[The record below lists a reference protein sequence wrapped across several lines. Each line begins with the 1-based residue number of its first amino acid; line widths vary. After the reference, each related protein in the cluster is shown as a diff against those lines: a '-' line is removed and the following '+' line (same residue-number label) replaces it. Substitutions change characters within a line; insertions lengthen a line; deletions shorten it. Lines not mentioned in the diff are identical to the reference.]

1 LNATAQ
7 SSSVQDLRAKGWIVA
22 AFAVLTFLGIWPAL
36 TNGQPFFYADTTA
49 YVRGADLAISK
60 VFGNWVSTDWAKDQS
75 RAIEGQNTFSVT
87 QGFAGEQRS
96 VQRVVLAG
104 RSIIYGSLL
113 YAGEVL
119 GGMWLSVLFQSI
131 IATYLIFIF
140 VLRVLK
146 LTFRHFIICSVFL
159 FVASPLPF
167 FVSYLMPDVLAG
179 FLILDF
185 TILAAGW
192 RRLKPYER
200 AILIALQLFCVVAH
214 FSHLL
219 LAASLTLLL
228 SGYVALV
235 SPPRSINVR
244 ALTTV
249 VAGCL
254 VIACLWEATFSL
266 AVKKSFGAPPVRP
279 PFVTAKLVSMLGQ
292 PAIASVCES
301 NDFVVCRFQDRFP
314 IDDKTFLWSVDPRA
328 GVFNVADADTKRSLD
343 DEQARF
349 ALAVVP
355 QNLGRFVAGVLRDAL
370 RQLTHISLD
379 EYAYTARGLLFYKER
394 VPSQEFQKMAAS
406 RAARSD
412 IYVRFG
418 RTALCGMALISG
430 IGTILFLGVVVLR
443 PAANDNENQ
452 HEENWSTAAWILL
465 AGVILNAVIC
475 GGFSDIN
482 NRYEARVIWLM
493 QLSFITGICALERS
507 RKITQLWERRIRKY
521 GPFYSRDGYAAQSGL
536 APH

>member
-1 LNATAQ
+1 VQ
-7 SSSVQDLRAKGWIVA
+7 SSSVQDLPAKGWIVA

-49 YVRGADLAISK
+49 YVRGADLALSK
-60 VFGNWVSTDWAKDQS
+60 LFGNWASTDWAKDQR
-75 RAIEGQNTFSVT
+75 RAIEGQNTDSLT
-87 QGFAGEQRS
+87 QGFTGEQRS

-113 YAGEVL
+113 YAGDAL
-119 GGMWLSVLFQSI
+119 GGMWLSIVFQSI

-140 VLRVLK
+140 VLRILK
-146 LTFRHFIICSVFL
+146 LTFRHFLICSVFL
-159 FVASPLPF
+159 FIASPLPF
-167 FVSYLMPDVLAG
+167 FVSYLMPDAFAG

-192 RRLKPYER
+192 DRVKSYER
-200 AILIALQLFCVVAH
+200 AILIALLLFCVLAH

-219 LAASLTLLL
+219 LAAGLTLLVT
-228 SGYVALV
+228 GYVALV
-235 SPPRSINVR
+235 SPHRAVNVR
-244 ALTTV
+244 ALTAV

-254 VIACLWEATFSL
+254 ATACLWEATFSL
-266 AVKKSFGAPPVRP
+266 AVKKTFGAPPIRP
-279 PFVTAKLVSMLGQ
+279 PFVTAKLVAMLGQ
-292 PAIASVCES
+292 PAVASVCKS
-301 NDFVVCRFQDRFP
+301 NNFVVCRFQDRFP
-314 IDDKTFLWSVDPRA
+314 IDDKTFLWSGDPRA
-328 GVFNVADADTKRSLD
+328 GVFNVADAETKRSLD
-343 DEQARF
+343 NEQTRF

-355 QNLGRFVAGVLRDAL
+355 HNLGRFVVGVLRDAL

-412 IYVRFG
+412 VYARFG
-418 RTALCGMALISG
+418 RTALYGMALISG
-430 IGTILFLGVVVLR
+430 IGTILFLGMVVLR

-452 HEENWSTAAWILL
+452 REENWSTAASILL
-465 AGVILNAVIC
+465 AGVILNAFIC

-493 QLSFITGICALERS
+493 QLSFITGICALGRS
-507 RKITQLWERRIRKY
+507 QKITQLWERRIRKY
-521 GPFYSRDGYAAQSGL
+521 GPSYPRGSFAAHSEL
-536 APH
+536 EPH

>member
-1 LNATAQ
+1 VNATAQ
-7 SSSVQDLRAKGWIVA
+7 SSSVQDLPTKGWIVA

-60 VFGNWVSTDWAKDQS
+60 VFGNWVSTDWAKDQR
-75 RAIEGQNTFSVT
+75 RAIDSQNTDSIT
-87 QGFAGEQRS
+87 LGFAGERRS

-113 YAGEVL
+113 YAGDLL
-119 GGMWLSVLFQSI
+119 GGMWPSIVFQSI

-140 VLRVLK
+140 VLRILR
-146 LTFRHFIICSVFL
+146 LTFRHFLICSVFL
-159 FVASPLPF
+159 FIASPLPF
-167 FVSYLMPDVLAG
+167 FISYLMPDVFAG

-192 RRLKPYER
+192 RRVKPYER
-200 AILIALQLFCVVAH
+200 AILIALLLFCVLAH

-219 LAASLTLLL
+219 LAAGLTLLIT
-228 SGYVALV
+228 GYVALV
-235 SPPRSINVR
+235 SPHRSINVR
-244 ALTTV
+244 ALTAV

-254 VIACLWEATFSL
+254 AIACLWEATFSL
-266 AVKKSFGAPPVRP
+266 AVKKTFGAPPIRP

-292 PAIASVCES
+292 PAVASVCKS

-314 IDDKTFLWSVDPRA
+314 INDKTFLWSGDPRA
-328 GVFNVADADTKRSLD
+328 GVFTVADAETKRSLD
-343 DEQARF
+343 NEQTRF

-412 IYVRFG
+412 VYARFG
-418 RTALCGMALISG
+418 RTALYGMALISG
-430 IGTILFLGVVVLR
+430 IGTILFLGMVVLR
-443 PAANDNENQ
+443 PTTNDNENQ
-452 HEENWSTAAWILL
+452 REENWSTAASILL

-493 QLSFITGICALERS
+493 QLSFITGICALARS
-507 RKITQLWERRIRKY
+507 QKITQLWERRIRKC
-521 GPFYSRDGYAAQSGL
+521 GPSYARGSFAAQSGL
-536 APH
+536 EPH